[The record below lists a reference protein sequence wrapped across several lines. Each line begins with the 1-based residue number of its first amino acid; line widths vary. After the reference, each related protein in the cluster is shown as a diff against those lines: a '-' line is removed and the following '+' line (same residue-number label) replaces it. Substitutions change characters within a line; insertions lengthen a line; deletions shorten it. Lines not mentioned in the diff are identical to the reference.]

1 VIISSGPDAVEVPR
15 LDGLTK
21 SQAQKALEAVGLK
34 LGDVSEVESTE
45 QDKGHVVS
53 SNPAAG
59 DSVAKNTAVTVEIA
73 NGKVTVPN
81 VVGQTV
87 SEATTNLTNA
97 NLKVDATTYEESTQ
111 PEGTVIRQTNAGK
124 VVDQGTTIKL
134 VIAKAPT
141 TPTTTSTPTG
151 TATTTP

>member
-1 VIISSGPDAVEVPR
+1 
-15 LDGLTK
+15 
-21 SQAQKALEAVGLK
+21 
-34 LGDVSEVESTE
+34 
-45 QDKGHVVS
+45 
-53 SNPAAG
+53 
-59 DSVAKNTAVTVEIA
+59 VTVEIA